1 MQKELLSLKSFV
13 LKFCWN
19 PSLMFINA
27 SLSAR
32 FFYICVFYGGGSV
45 TKVLGYKVKEGLAH
59 FWFITSS

>member
-19 PSLMFINA
+19 PSLMLIYA
-27 SLSAR
+27 SLLRPIFDSL
-32 FFYICVFYGGGSV
+32 VFYGGGSV